1 MKTITNN
8 KYEWLLKDPPFYPPF
23 KIIDGDNQIEIVDD
37 DTIPD
42 QLSGVTYEEIK
53 YGEN

>member
-1 MKTITNN
+1 MKNFIYNN
-8 KYEWLLKDPPFYPPF
+8 YEWLLEDPPFYPPF
-23 KIIDGDNQIEIVDD
+23 KIINGNEVIEFIDD

-42 QLSGVTYEEIK
+42 QLSGVTYENNK

>member
-1 MKTITNN
+1 MKTLVEYLEKQLQRQYIISN
-8 KYEWLLKDPPFYPPF
+8 PPFEEPF
-23 KIIDGDNQIEIVDD
+23 EIVDD

-42 QLSGVTYEEIK
+42 QLSGVTYENNK